1 MKEGVMEQICRMYG
15 ASAVCTYYFVE
26 DILREENIL

>member
-15 ASAVCTYYFVE
+15 ASAVCT
-26 DILREENIL
+26 